1 VSASAYDEIAEWYD
15 AWVGGNSMPEDDFFR
30 ATVSLMGDVRGL
42 RICDL
47 ACGQGRA
54 ARPLADRGAHVVAID
69 VSEKMLDIARR
80 HEAAEPRGIIYVQ
93 ADAQRL
99 DDGLGEPFDGVV
111 CHMALMDISDLE
123 ATLHTISQIL
133 KPDGWFVFAV
143 LHPCFNL
150 ARSGEQET
158 SEGWIRTVAGYFAE
172 GYWRSDTR
180 TGPPGK
186 VGAYHR
192 TLSTYVN
199 ALTAA
204 GLIVERILEPQ
215 LTGTYAERRPIWT
228 EVPGALV
235 VRCRAAGTVASVG
248 GIA

>member
-1 VSASAYDEIAEWYD
+1 MAASPYDEIAEWFD
-15 AWVGGNSMPEDDFFR
+15 TWVGASSMPEDDFFR
-30 ATVSLMGDVRGL
+30 ADESLMGDVRGL

-54 ARPLADRGAHVVAID
+54 ARLLADRGAHVVAVD
-69 VSEKMLDIARR
+69 VSERMLDIARR
-80 HEAAEPRGIIYVQ
+80 HEAAEPRGITYVQ
-93 ADAQRL
+93 ADVQRL
-99 DDGLGEPFDGVV
+99 DDSLGEPFDGVV
-111 CHMALMDISDLE
+111 CHMALMDIPDLE
-123 ATLHTISQIL
+123 ATLHTVSQIL

-143 LHPCFNL
+143 LHPCYNL
-150 ARSGEQET
+150 ARSGEQMT

-192 TLSTYVN
+192 TLSTHVN

-204 GLIVERILEPQ
+204 GLIVERMLEPR
-215 LTGTYAERRPIWT
+215 LTGRYAASRPIWT

-235 VRCRAAGTVASVG
+235 VRCRAARTVASVG
-248 GIA
+248 GMA